1 MDERDNEKLEVI
13 IVPVWSAEAP
23 SCLSLL
29 PIGER
34 RARTF
39 TSHQSPVCQRPPAL
53 PYGLPAAGF
62 LAPLESN
69 PTRLRE

>member
-1 MDERDNEKLEVI
+1 MDERDNEKLELI

-29 PIGER
+29 PIVER

-39 TSHQSPVCQRPPAL
+39 TSHHLPVT
-53 PYGLPAAGF
+53 YLPAPAG
-62 LAPLESN
+62 AA
-69 PTRLRE
+69 LRAA